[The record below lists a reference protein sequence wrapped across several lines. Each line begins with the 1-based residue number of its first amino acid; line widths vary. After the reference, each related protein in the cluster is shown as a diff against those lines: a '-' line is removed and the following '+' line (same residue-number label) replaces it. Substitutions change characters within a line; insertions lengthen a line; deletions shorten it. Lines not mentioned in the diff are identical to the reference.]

1 MAPPGRALA
10 VALLLV
16 IGAFVGATIWS
27 QRASHSIDEDALFI
41 SRDAA
46 PGAAFVSNFRAE
58 MRDLQGEVARVV
70 AGRPA
75 DLQRIELFRTRR
87 DTSLAEALALPK
99 DAHESDLFV
108 ELRASL
114 RGFDE
119 AVKHALDA
127 VHAGHMQQA
136 RDVMEHEIRPLADE
150 VSVAA
155 SGLVQYDTR
164 SAGDAAI
171 RNEQA
176 RRRADL
182 FAYELDGLCAV
193 LAVGAALLALRV
205 IRQARRAEEEK
216 RVLIE
221 RKAEELEQFA
231 GRVAHDILSPLSA
244 VSMAVAIVQKRQP
257 QEAEPLSRASSS
269 LQRVRGIVDGL
280 LEFARAGARPEAG
293 ARTELQPVL
302 HGLLE
307 ELQPMAERAGAK
319 LTAAEIPACAVECS
333 AGVLLSLV
341 GNLLRN
347 AIKYLGD
354 SKTREVELHIRVR
367 RGGRVLF
374 EVRDTGPGIP
384 AHLTQRV
391 FEPYVRGP
399 NVAPAGIGLG
409 LATVKRLVES
419 HGGTVGLRPAP
430 GGGCIFWFELSES
443 FTSELSLDQGSR
455 FQSA

>member
-1 MAPPGRALA
+1 
-10 VALLLV
+10 
-16 IGAFVGATIWS
+16 
-27 QRASHSIDEDALFI
+27 
-41 SRDAA
+41 
-46 PGAAFVSNFRAE
+46 
-58 MRDLQGEVARVV
+58 
-70 AGRPA
+70 
-75 DLQRIELFRTRR
+75 
-87 DTSLAEALALPK
+87 
-99 DAHESDLFV
+99 
-108 ELRASL
+108 
-114 RGFDE
+114 
-119 AVKHALDA
+119 
-127 VHAGHMQQA
+127 
-136 RDVMEHEIRPLADE
+136 
-150 VSVAA
+150 
-155 SGLVQYDTR
+155 
-164 SAGDAAI
+164 
-171 RNEQA
+171 
-176 RRRADL
+176 
-182 FAYELDGLCAV
+182 
-193 LAVGAALLALRV
+193 
-205 IRQARRAEEEK
+205 
-216 RVLIE
+216 
-221 RKAEELEQFA
+221 
-231 GRVAHDILSPLSA
+231 
-244 VSMAVAIVQKRQP
+244 
-257 QEAEPLSRASSS
+257 
-269 LQRVRGIVDGL
+269 
-280 LEFARAGARPEAG
+280 
-293 ARTELQPVL
+293 VL

>member
-1 MAPPGRALA
+1 MTLPGRALA

-27 QRASHSIDEDALFI
+27 QRASHSIDDDALFI

-46 PGAAFVSNFRAE
+46 PGAAFVSNFRAD
-58 MRDLQGEVARVV
+58 MRDLQAQVARIV
-70 AGRPA
+70 AGRPG
-75 DLQRIELFRTRR
+75 DLKQIDLLKNRR
-87 DTSLAEALALPK
+87 DDSLAQALALPK
-99 DAHESDLFV
+99 DEHESDLFV

-119 AVKHALDA
+119 AVKRALDE
-127 VHAGHMQQA
+127 VHAGHLQQA
-136 RDVMEHEIRPLADE
+136 RDTMEHDIRPLADE

-155 SGLVQYDTR
+155 TELVQYDTK
-164 SAGDAAI
+164 SAADAAVRI
-171 RNEQA
+171 ETA

-182 FAYELDGLCAV
+182 FAYELDALCAM
-193 LAVGAALLALRV
+193 LSIGAALLALRI
-205 IRQARRAEEEK
+205 IRQARRVEEEK

-244 VSMAVAIVQKRQP
+244 VSMAVAIVEKRQP
-257 QEAEPLSRASSS
+257 QEAEALSRASSS

-293 ARTELQPVL
+293 ARTEVRPIVE
-302 HGLLE
+302 GLLE
-307 ELQPMAERAGAK
+307 ELQPIADRAAAK
-319 LTAAEIPACAVECS
+319 LDVADIPACAVECS
-333 AGVLLSLV
+333 PGVLLSLI
-341 GNLLRN
+341 GNLMRN

-354 SKTREVELHIRVR
+354 SKQREVSLHIRTR
-367 RGGRVLF
+367 RGRVLF
-374 EVRDTGPGIP
+374 EVQDTGPGIP
-384 AHLTQRV
+384 SHLTQRV
-391 FEPYVRGP
+391 FQPYVRGP
-399 NVAPAGIGLG
+399 NVAAPGIGLG

-419 HGGTVGLRPAP
+419 HGGSVGLRPAP
-430 GGGCIFWFELSES
+430 GGGCIFWFELNES
-443 FTSELSLDQGSR
+443 FDGEVSLDQGSR